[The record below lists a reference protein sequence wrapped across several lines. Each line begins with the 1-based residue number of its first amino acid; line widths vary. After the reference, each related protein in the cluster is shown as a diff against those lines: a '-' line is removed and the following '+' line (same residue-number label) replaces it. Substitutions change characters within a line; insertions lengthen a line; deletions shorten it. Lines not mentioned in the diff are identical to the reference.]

1 MRTDRT
7 YISSLGKFIE
17 TDFLN
22 FRLVNADSTI
32 GGMIVC
38 SSNPQARKVKEWFD
52 KNVSTLETGLVISD
66 EDAPRS
72 DINKETQ
79 KAFRKTLK
87 PDILIVHQMLTTG
100 YDVPRL
106 KKMYLLRNAKEHT
119 LLQTI
124 SRVNRPY
131 KNPKTGKVYQYGY
144 IVDFVDIERNM
155 TVPSKCTSRR
165 WRTISTMTPMS
176 ISLWLVWSS
185 ALRIST
191 KVSRIPSP
199 HEHFG

>member
-1 MRTDRT
+1 MDTTVRADIHRNLQFEKSQIDAKKDTMRTDET

-38 SSNPQARKVKEWFD
+38 SSNPQARRVKEWFD
-52 KNVSTLETGLVISD
+52 QNVSTLETGLVISD

-87 PDILIVHQMLTTG
+87 PDILIVHQMLTTAMMCPG
-100 YDVPRL
+100 SKRCTCSEMPRST
-106 KKMYLLRNAKEHT
+106 RC
-119 LLQTI
+119 
-124 SRVNRPY
+124 SR
-131 KNPKTGKVYQYGY
+131 
-144 IVDFVDIERNM
+144 
-155 TVPSKCTSRR
+155 PS
-165 WRTISTMTPMS
+165 
-176 ISLWLVWSS
+176 
-185 ALRIST
+185 A
-191 KVSRIPSP
+191 
-199 HEHFG
+199 G